1 MYPEQSNMKARVTIA
16 GRSQKGS
23 TLIIALVMLL
33 LISLL
38 AVGGMQG
45 SILQE
50 RMASNSHDRSIAFQA
65 SEATLRQ
72 AEEDILNDLGSR
84 QAAASTARLSEAW
97 DWDGSSPNASGTG
110 SVGVQVNSEP
120 VYHLAQL
127 ALICGSELGGN
138 VSCFERFQATSRGEG
153 GSAEAVAIIQSTVL
167 LPPE

>member
-1 MYPEQSNMKARVTIA
+1 MTKKPLNTTQE
-16 GRSQKGS
+16 GS

-65 SEATLRQ
+65 SEAALRQ
-72 AEEDILNDLGSR
+72 AEEDMMGNLGTR
-84 QAAASTARLSEAW
+84 QTAASTARLTTAW
-97 DWDGSSPNASGTG
+97 DWDGSNPAASGTG
-110 SVGVQVNSEP
+110 SVGTQVNSEP

-138 VSCFERFQATSRGEG
+138 VRCYERFQATSRGVG
-153 GSAEAVAIIQSTVL
+153 GSAQAIAITQSTVL